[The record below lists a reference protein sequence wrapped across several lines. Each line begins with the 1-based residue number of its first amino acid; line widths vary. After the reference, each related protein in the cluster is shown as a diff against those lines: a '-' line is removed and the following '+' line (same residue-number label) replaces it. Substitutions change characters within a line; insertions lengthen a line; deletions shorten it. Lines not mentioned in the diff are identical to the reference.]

1 MEFLTF
7 VLKKRNAMMKL
18 LSVLLFFCLFL
29 LTACN
34 NDNQQPGSSSEKT
47 LQEIKKDGNISNADI
62 IRNPVSADTPIDT
75 VNVAKM
81 SFEKQNYEFGE
92 VMEGEIIEHTFKFKN
107 TGKAPL
113 VIQGARSTCGCT
125 VPEWSKDPIQVGE
138 EGEIFVRFD
147 TKNKRARQVKPV
159 IITAN
164 SYPATTKVYL
174 RGFVKEEGAEQ

>member
-1 MEFLTF
+1 MIQLMP
-7 VLKKRNAMMKL
+7 A
-18 LSVLLFFCLFL
+18 LLFASL
-29 LTACN
+29 LLLNACGSSS
-34 NDNQQPGSSSEKT
+34 QQPESGSEKT
-47 LQEIKKDGNISNADI
+47 LQEIKKEGPISNADI

-75 VNVAKM
+75 LNVAKM
-81 SFEKQNYEFGE
+81 TFETQNYEFGE
-92 VMEGEIIEHTFKFKN
+92 VTEGEIVEHTFKFKN

-125 VPEWSKDPIQVGE
+125 VPEWPKDPIPVGE

-159 IITAN
+159 TITAN

>member
-1 MEFLTF
+1 MRSLLVPCFVFL
-7 VLKKRNAMMKL
+7 L
-18 LSVLLFFCLFL
+18 L
-29 LTACN
+29 LTACG
-34 NDNQQPGSSSEKT
+34 NDNSQPEGVSEKT
-47 LQEIKKDGNISNADI
+47 LQEIKQDGAISNADI

-75 VNVAKM
+75 VNVAKVT
-81 SFEKQNYEFGE
+81 FKDRNFEFGE
-92 VMEGEIIEHTFKFKN
+92 VTEGEIIEHTFKFTN

-125 VPEWSKDPIQVGE
+125 VPEWSEDPIPVGE
-138 EGEIFVRFD
+138 EGEIFVRFN
-147 TKNKRARQVKPV
+147 TKNKKARQVKPV

>member
-1 MEFLTF
+1 MI
-7 VLKKRNAMMKL
+7 KL
-18 LSVLLFFCLFL
+18 MPALLFASL
-29 LTACN
+29 LLLNACGSSS
-34 NDNQQPGSSSEKT
+34 QQPESGSEKT
-47 LQEIKKDGNISNADI
+47 LQEIKKEGPISNADI

-75 VNVAKM
+75 LNVAKM
-81 SFEKQNYEFGE
+81 TFETQNYEFGE
-92 VMEGEIIEHTFKFKN
+92 VTEGEIVEHTFKFKN

-125 VPEWSKDPIQVGE
+125 VPEWPKDPIPVGE

-159 IITAN
+159 TITAN

>member
-1 MEFLTF
+1 
-7 VLKKRNAMMKL
+7 MMKSLPALFWAFL
-18 LSVLLFFCLFL
+18 LV
-29 LTACN
+29 LTACGSG
-34 NDNQQPGSSSEKT
+34 NQQPEGASEKT
-47 LQEIKKDGNISNADI
+47 LQEIKQEGPISNADI

-75 VNVAKM
+75 VNVAKVT
-81 SFEKQNYEFGE
+81 FEEQNFEFGE
-92 VMEGEIIEHTFKFKN
+92 VTEGDVIEHSFKFRN

-125 VPEWSKDPIQVGE
+125 VPEWPTDPIPVGE
-138 EGEIFVRFD
+138 EGEIFVRFN

-174 RGFVKEEGAEQ
+174 RGFVNEAGAEQ

>member
-1 MEFLTF
+1 
-7 VLKKRNAMMKL
+7 MKL
-18 LSVLLFFCLFL
+18 LPVFCCIFLLA
-29 LTACN
+29 LTACS
-34 NDNQQPGSSSEKT
+34 NDSGQPQGASEKT
-47 LQEIKKDGNISNADI
+47 LQEIKQDGAISNADI
-62 IRNPVSADTPIDT
+62 IRNPVSADKPIDT
-75 VNVAKM
+75 VNIAKIT
-81 SFEKQNYEFGE
+81 FEEQNYEFGE
-92 VMEGEIIEHTFKFKN
+92 ITEGEIIEHTFKFTN

-125 VPEWSKDPIQVGE
+125 VPQWPEDPIPVGE

-174 RGFVKEEGAEQ
+174 RGFVKEEGAE

>member
-1 MEFLTF
+1 M
-7 VLKKRNAMMKL
+7 LKKRNAMMKSLPAFLFVPL
-18 LSVLLFFCLFL
+18 LLLA
-29 LTACN
+29 ACS
-34 NDNQQPGSSSEKT
+34 NDSQQPESSSEKT
-47 LQEIKKDGNISNADI
+47 LQEIKKDGAISNADI

-81 SFEKQNYEFGE
+81 SFEEQNYEFGE
-92 VMEGEIIEHTFKFKN
+92 VMEGEIVEHTFKFKN

-125 VPEWSKDPIQVGE
+125 VPEWPKDPIPVGE

-164 SYPATTKVYL
+164 SYPATTKVYM

>member
-1 MEFLTF
+1 MP
-7 VLKKRNAMMKL
+7 A
-18 LSVLLFFCLFL
+18 LLFASL
-29 LTACN
+29 LLLNACGSSS
-34 NDNQQPGSSSEKT
+34 QQPESGSEKT
-47 LQEIKKDGNISNADI
+47 LQEIKKEGPISNADI

-75 VNVAKM
+75 LNVAKM
-81 SFEKQNYEFGE
+81 TFETQNYEFGE
-92 VMEGEIIEHTFKFKN
+92 VTEGEIVEHTFKFKN

-125 VPEWSKDPIQVGE
+125 VPEWPKDPIPVGE

-159 IITAN
+159 TITAN

>member
-1 MEFLTF
+1 
-7 VLKKRNAMMKL
+7 MMKSL
-18 LSVLLFFCLFL
+18 PMLLFVSLIL
-29 LTACN
+29 LAGCGS
-34 NDNQQPGSSSEKT
+34 DSGQPAGNTEKT
-47 LQEIKKDGNISNADI
+47 LQEIKKEGAISNADI
-62 IRNPVSADTPIDT
+62 IRNPVSANTPIDT

-81 SFEKQNYEFGE
+81 TFEEQNYEFGE

-113 VIQGARSTCGCT
+113 AIQGARSTCGCT
-125 VPEWSKDPIQVGE
+125 VPEWPKEPIPVGE

-164 SYPATTKVYL
+164 SYPATAKVYL